1 LHEPCGKVGGSD
13 GGQGMAGGDGPDAGP
28 GGAPV
33 AKRGPSRGA
42 LPGPINADAG
52 SNVADGE
59 EDDDGGADG
68 ELALR
73 LGVFELLLLLTL
85 VAANTA
91 LVVVPVTVGRLAFQV
106 CGRAEA
112 FPGISVLGGF
122 WLVSLRSMVL

>member
-1 LHEPCGKVGGSD
+1 
-13 GGQGMAGGDGPDAGP
+13 MAVKAWLEATARMLGLAEHLLPNAGP
-28 GGAPV
+28 VEARWPLV
-33 AKRGPSRGA
+33 RVA